1 MGEELPP
8 SNEPDR
14 FVKMLRWSLLAAA
27 VVFLSAGVAVLV
39 QTEIPGDE
47 QFAGFALLLLSAVC
61 LGAFLR
67 DRDTKGE

>member
-1 MGEELPP
+1 MT
-8 SNEPDR
+8 PDR
-14 FVKMLRWSLLAAA
+14 FQQVLRWSLLAAS
-27 VVFLSAGVAVLV
+27 VVFLTAGAAILM
-39 QTEIPGDE
+39 QTGTESDE